1 MYLSSMMFLSDV
13 EKNSSNEVYHCYQ
26 LIYTF
31 GDKIKETN
39 EKCIPICLFCFQ
51 RYKRKYNTGK
61 LKT

>member
-1 MYLSSMMFLSDV
+1 MWKKIQAS
-13 EKNSSNEVYHCYQ
+13 EVYHCYQ

-39 EKCIPICLFCFQ
+39 EKCIPVCLFCFQ

-61 LKT
+61 LNT